1 MKSFVCSLC
10 HNGILGGGLYLDSQS
25 LTYKTNKLT
34 VDKKY
39 RNLVLPMQEIKEIS
53 WKWIVFPIATV
64 NMKNGELYKK
74 MENYINSLFSI
85 NHALQNGFK
94 SILDKYKVSNSRLL
108 NEVQQ
113 CIPQW
118 GVQATERSCD
128 SKMEGPRPDKFPFA
142 LATNIPV
149 GCLSDRTVLR
159 QQDGGAALRQ
169 VRICQTAHANL
180 CLQND
185 TPLCPGKTGLFAA
198 GCAPKLP
205 QSWSK

>member
-64 NMKNGELYKK
+64 NMK

-118 GVQATERSCD
+118 GVQATERSCAQR
-128 SKMEGPRPDKFPFA
+128 KMAEFHSDKFAFSPA
-142 LATNIPV
+142 CWVIYSSSSLL
-149 GCLSDRTVLR
+149 C
-159 QQDGGAALRQ
+159 Q
-169 VRICQTAHANL
+169 V
-180 CLQND
+180 
-185 TPLCPGKTGLFAA
+185 
-198 GCAPKLP
+198 
-205 QSWSK
+205 